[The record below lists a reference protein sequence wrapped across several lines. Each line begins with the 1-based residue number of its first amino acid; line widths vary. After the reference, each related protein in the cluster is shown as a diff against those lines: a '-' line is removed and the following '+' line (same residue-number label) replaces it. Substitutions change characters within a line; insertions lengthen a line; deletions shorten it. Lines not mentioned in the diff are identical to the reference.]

1 MKSKIVTLAAMVLLA
16 TSAWAG
22 QINLYTFCTQPA
34 CADGAYPYAGMIFD
48 SAYNL
53 YGTTQQGGTDL
64 GGGTVFQ
71 LTRTSSG

>member
-1 MKSKIVTLAAMVLLA
+1 MKHKALMVVAVTFLV
-16 TSAWAG
+16 TISAWASNE
-22 QINLYTFCTQPA
+22 ITLYTFCSQQFCT
-34 CADGAYPYAGMIFD
+34 DGAYPYAGMILD

-71 LTRTSSG
+71 LRR